1 MDECYIV
8 AVQDFRETY
17 EYRYPTL
24 EAALRFMT
32 IEMFPCSLW
41 ALDANTGQ
49 KRKMEVNNGQKN
61 ERKAENRAGIGCV
74 FAVPEGH

>member
-8 AVQDFRETY
+8 AVQDFGETY

-32 IEMFPCSLW
+32 IEMLPWMQIQVRNEKWRSTM
-41 ALDANTGQ
+41 N
-49 KRKMEVNNGQKN
+49 RKMEEKQKI
-61 ERKAENRAGIGCV
+61 ERV
-74 FAVPEGH
+74 FTVFFAVSEGHRFL